1 MTMENIAS
9 FNIDHLRLKR
19 GIYVSRIDRFDA
31 AVITTFDIRMKEPN
45 NEPVIDIPALHTLEH
60 LGASFLRNHTQWK
73 EKTSYFGPM
82 GCRTGFYALFS
93 GSLTST
99 DIIPL
104 IKELFHFCADFRGK
118 VPGCSAAECG
128 NWRDHNLDMAQYEAK
143 KFIGEVLNKLQA
155 ENLNYPQ

>member
-60 LGASFLRNHTQWK
+60 LGAAQDSMPCFQ
-73 EKTSYFGPM
+73 
-82 GCRTGFYALFS
+82 ALLPA
-93 GSLTST
+93 LTLS
-99 DIIPL
+99 
-104 IKELFHFCADFRGK
+104 R
-118 VPGCSAAECG
+118 
-128 NWRDHNLDMAQYEAK
+128 
-143 KFIGEVLNKLQA
+143 
-155 ENLNYPQ
+155 